1 MADLGNLN
9 FGIHLKNYTE
19 QEYEAIKKK
28 ARQHA
33 RNRQRESRIEG

>member
-9 FGIHLKNYTE
+9 FGIHLKIIQSKNT
-19 QEYEAIKKK
+19 KLSKK